1 MSIEGKGKYLGK
13 KRVELDQ
20 ELNLPPD
27 TEIFFIIEDIRNI
40 NHEKKMEPLENCFA
54 GLVDDDMDLE
64 KEIRQTR
71 KEIQEEL
78 DKKIE
83 NWNT

>member
-20 ELNLPPD
+20 EINLPPN
-27 TEIFFIIEDIRNI
+27 TEIFFIIEDIRSR
-40 NHEKKMEPLENCFA
+40 KKNEPLKGCFA
-54 GLVDDDMDLE
+54 GLVDEDIDLE
-64 KEIRQTR
+64 KEIKKTK
-71 KEIQEEL
+71 KEIQEGL
-78 DKKIE
+78 DKKFK

>member
-20 ELNLPPD
+20 ELNLPPN
-27 TEIFFIIEDIRNI
+27 TEFFFIIEDIRSP
-40 NHEKKMEPLENCFA
+40 KKNEPLENCFA
-54 GLVDDDMDLE
+54 GLVDENIDLE
-64 KEIRQTR
+64 NEIRTIR
-71 KEIQEEL
+71 KEVQKDLEE
-78 DKKIE
+78 KIE